1 MKRKIISLVA
11 VALLL
16 TVAGCNKQKTC
27 RCSVRGTS
35 DVRIVKI
42 DKGECTSLKVFEGHD
57 ELDSIWADSLL
68 CTDYEFH
75 IDSIFE

>member
-1 MKRKIISLVA
+1 MA
-11 VALLL
+11 VVLLL

-42 DKGECTSLKVFEGHD
+42 ENGEWILLKE
-57 ELDSIWADSLL
+57 A
-68 CTDYEFH
+68 
-75 IDSIFE
+75 

>member
-1 MKRKIISLVA
+1 MA

-42 DKGECTSLKVFEGHD
+42 EKGECEQLKFYQYHTA
-57 ELDSIWADSLL
+57 LDSLEVDSLV
-68 CTDYEFH
+68 CTGYEFD
-75 IDSIFE
+75 IDSIFKD